1 MKATKEV
8 QELLR
13 ILEEHGLGEKKYFGG
28 NKIGLVDIAFGWIA
42 CFLEFLEQAAGVKVL
57 EDNSFP
63 RLQAW
68 IKNFNEIPVVK
79 RAFLIAMHCQHISRE
94 QENTCSPQQHHKH
107 QTLLASAWFVI
118 Q

>member
-79 RAFLIAMHCQHISRE
+79 ESLHDRNALSTYFKGTRE
-94 QENTCSPQQHHKH
+94 Y
-107 QTLLASAWFVI
+107 LLSSAAS
-118 Q
+118 